1 VIAELSLETFCR
13 PAQQAVM
20 KRILTLSTALLL
32 APLAALHAKDQVSS
46 APATGDVLD
55 VRVVRTADQEP
66 RASLLGQPTIA
77 LWKEKHL
84 VVAYQKGIAGKTDM
98 GSIDAIVSSN
108 DGDSWSIPSTIFDHE
123 QRHGAMQ
130 FGYCNAVL
138 YHPPGQQ
145 VLWCFAMRCPL
156 NYADSEDSH
165 LAAAYSGDGGRSWNP
180 VELAMHYTGPL
191 VILGEIQRI
200 IENGQP
206 VYLLPAHRNTKRADP
221 LGQQEQFVL
230 RSTSLL
236 DWHLGG
242 YVPQENPG
250 AIFLHEGQIAVVN
263 EQQHLKMVMRT
274 SSGKRDGKTL
284 DGGPLTP
291 PRAWSSTSTDGG
303 KTWSIAQ
310 EEPDLWNTV
319 SEAWF
324 GQSRTGTQLYLY
336 NDGPAFSRMALRYKM
351 KPANGDWNA
360 ERTFFDVGIHNSY
373 PTLIETAPGEFRAVW
388 DSGDEKRH
396 RRSIRFGK
404 LTLKN

>member
-1 VIAELSLETFCR
+1 MR
-13 PAQQAVM
+13 PTHPLLAV
-20 KRILTLSTALLL
+20 LLL
-32 APLAALHAKDQVSS
+32 APLAALHAKDEV
-46 APATGDVLD
+46 ANGKITGDVRD

-66 RASLLGQPTIA
+66 RASLLGQPSIA
-77 LWKEKHL
+77 LWKDKHL

-108 DGDSWSIPSTIFDHE
+108 DGHSWSIPSTIFDHE
-123 QRHGAMQ
+123 QRHGSIQ

-138 YHPPGQQ
+138 YHPPGQE

-156 NYADSEDSH
+156 NYADSEDAH
-165 LAAAYSGDGGRSWNP
+165 LIAAYSGDGGRSWNP

-221 LGQQEQFVL
+221 LGQREQFVL

-242 YVPQENPG
+242 YVPQSQPG
-250 AIFLHEGQIAVVN
+250 KIFLHEGQIAITN

-274 SSGKRDGKTL
+274 AEGQKE
-284 DGGPLTP
+284 GGALNP
-291 PRAWSSTSTDGG
+291 PRAWSSTSTDYG
-303 KTWSIAQ
+303 KTWSVAQ
-310 EEPDLWNTV
+310 EEPALWNTV
-319 SEAWF
+319 SEGWF
-324 GQSRTGTQLYLY
+324 GQSRRGSQLYVY
-336 NDGPAFSRMALRYKM
+336 SDGPAWSRMALRYKV
-351 KPANGDWNA
+351 KPANGTWSD
-360 ERTFFDVGIHNSY
+360 EHTFFDAGIHNSY
-373 PTLIETAPGEFRAVW
+373 PTLIEIAPGEFRAVW
-388 DSGDEKRH
+388 DSGTEKSG

-404 LTLKN
+404 LTLPD